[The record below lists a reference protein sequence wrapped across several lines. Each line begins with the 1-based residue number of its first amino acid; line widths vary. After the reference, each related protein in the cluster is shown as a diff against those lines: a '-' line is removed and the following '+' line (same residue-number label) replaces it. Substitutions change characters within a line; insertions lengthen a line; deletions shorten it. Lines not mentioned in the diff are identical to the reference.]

1 MKHLLFITDS
11 EGERAVELQAATS
24 SIGRDP
30 KNSIVLYSSEVSR
43 QHAIFLRMTR
53 PDEKEHSFRITD
65 GNLQGK
71 PSTNGLFINGKRC
84 TSQILQHG
92 DDIAFGSQT
101 CARYVVSEKEPDLE
115 WLMSGSDEA
124 VEYMSTLAAT
134 PIPHAVRAGI
144 SDLDESTLSRL
155 ASFPEL
161 FIHPIVEISLEGKLT
176 YCNPQAIK
184 EFPSITT
191 KKLDHPV
198 LMGAIEAATQAS
210 RPQSVREVSI
220 DDRIF
225 EQSLSY
231 IPQSDL
237 IRSYLV
243 EITSRKQ
250 AETELKT
257 LHQKLETEYEK
268 KTLQLNEANN
278 RLKQEQTALISSIA
292 TNRALLNAL
301 PDPIFRIDHK
311 GIFVNFKANKDHS
324 LPFEPSRCLK
334 RHLSEVF
341 SQDAADDIQVCIV
354 QALETETIQ
363 VVEFQMQ
370 AADSILYFEMRIA
383 LSAPNEVMAIVR
395 DITERK
401 RGEAEILGA
410 LDRERELNEMKTRF
424 VSMTSHEFRTPLTT
438 IMSSAELLERYSDR
452 WDMAKKTQYLHKV
465 QTAARHMTDLLND
478 VLLINKAEA
487 GMVSFSPESLD
498 LKQFC
503 QEIVE
508 ELQITT
514 DKHQLVML
522 CELSD
527 VYASIDRKL
536 MRHILTNLL
545 SNAINYSPSGG
556 EISLLLQSQ
565 ENEIMLRVKDCGIG
579 IPEESQATLFD
590 SFVRGSNVGTIS
602 GTGLG
607 LAIVKKSVSLHQ
619 GDISCQSTVGEGTT
633 FTIELPLG
641 LTAEGKAHCPEREMV
656 SAG

>member
-1 MKHLLFITDS
+1 MKHLLFISDN
-11 EGERAVELQAATS
+11 EGDRAVELQAATS

-30 KNSIVLYSSEVSR
+30 KNSIVLHSSEVSR

-92 DDIAFGSQT
+92 DDIVFGSQT
-101 CARYVVSEKEPDLE
+101 RARYIVSDKEPDLE

-124 VEYMSTLAAT
+124 VEYMSTLAAM
-134 PIPHAVRAGI
+134 PIPHSVKVGI
-144 SDLDESTLSRL
+144 SELDESTLSRL

-161 FIHPIVEISLEGKLT
+161 FIHPIVEISLEGKVT
-176 YCNPQAIK
+176 YCNPQAVK
-184 EFPSITT
+184 QFPGITT
-191 KKLDHPV
+191 DKFEHPV
-198 LMGAIEAATQAS
+198 LMGVIEAATKENQY
-210 RPQSVREVSI
+210 QSVREISI
-220 DDRIF
+220 GDRIF

-250 AETELKT
+250 AENELKT

-278 RLKQEQTALISSIA
+278 RLKQEQSALISSIA

-301 PDPIFRIDHK
+301 PDPIFRIDHT
-311 GIFVNFKANKDHS
+311 GVFVNFKSTKDHS
-324 LPFEPSRCLK
+324 LPFEPSQCLK

-341 SQDAADDIQVCIV
+341 PEAAAADIQVCIG

-370 AADSILYFEMRIA
+370 AAESILYFEMRIA

-395 DITERK
+395 DITKRK

-452 WDMAKKTQYLHKV
+452 WDDDKKTLYLHKV
-465 QTAARHMTDLLND
+465 KTAARHMTDLLND

-487 GMVSFSPESLD
+487 GMVKFMPESLD
-498 LKQFC
+498 LKEFC
-503 QEIVE
+503 QEIIE

-514 DKHQLVML
+514 DRHQLVML
-522 CELSD
+522 CELSN
-527 VYASIDRKL
+527 VVACIDRKL

-556 EISLLLQSQ
+556 EISLLLQSRD
-565 ENEIMLRVKDCGIG
+565 NGIMLRVKDCGIG
-579 IPEESQATLFD
+579 IPEESQSTLFD

-607 LAIVKKSVSLHQ
+607 LAIVKKSVTLHQ
-619 GDISCQSTVGEGTT
+619 GRISCQSTVGEGTT
-633 FTIELPLG
+633 FTINLPLTIESG
-641 LTAEGKAHCPEREMV
+641 DQAALPMREMV
-656 SAG
+656 SSA